1 MVVKNKMYGSIQ
13 NKNNLEYLGKVK
25 GNLKKSIDQN
35 KIKQEQVMLPKSVST
50 NSALSIK
57 VSLG

>member
-1 MVVKNKMYGSIQ
+1 MYGSIQ
-13 NKNNLEYLGKVK
+13 NKNNLEYLGRVK

>member
-1 MVVKNKMYGSIQ
+1 MVVKNKMYGSVQ
-13 NKNNLEYLGKVK
+13 NKNNLEYLGRVK
-25 GNLKKSIDQN
+25 GNLKKSVDQN